1 MPLATNAPFTAG
13 APVQA
18 ALAAAGAGCTSQCTP
33 LAAPLA
39 VPFAWPLALPFAVPF
54 AAAAPL
60 HAVLQQV
67 LAALGACGTSVEG
80 LMSKKPCGLSV
91 KPTFSTC
98 SATKEQITCQS

>member
-18 ALAAAGAGCTSQCTP
+18 ALAAAGAGCTSQCT
-33 LAAPLA
+33 
-39 VPFAWPLALPFAVPF
+39 PLALPFAVPF